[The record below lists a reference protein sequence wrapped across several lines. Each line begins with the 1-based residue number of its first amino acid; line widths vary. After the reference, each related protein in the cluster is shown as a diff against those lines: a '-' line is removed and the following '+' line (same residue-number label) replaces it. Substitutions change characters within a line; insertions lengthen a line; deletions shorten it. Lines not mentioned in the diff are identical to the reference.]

1 MSLETLRQAMPD
13 YAKDIKLNLSKV
25 LSEDGAE
32 GLTLNQIYMTALASS
47 YATKNET
54 VIKAITEEASET
66 LSDAEINA
74 AKAAATIMGMNNIY
88 YRFVHLSSDKSYA
101 TMPANLRMNV
111 IANSGVDKVDFEVMS
126 LAVSSINGCGMCID
140 SHAQMLEKAGLNK
153 TGIQSSI
160 RNAATLSAA
169 AQALVIEA
177 I

>member
-1 MSLETLRQAMPD
+1 
-13 YAKDIKLNLSKV
+13 
-25 LSEDGAE
+25 
-32 GLTLNQIYMTALASS
+32 
-47 YATKNET
+47 
-54 VIKAITEEASET
+54 
-66 LSDAEINA
+66 
-74 AKAAATIMGMNNIY
+74 MGMNNIY

-160 RNAATLSAA
+160 RIAATLSAA